1 MKLPDLLST
10 PSPDNLVWKAVDTI
24 LSEKPSALATG
35 FQLFATGLL
44 AFIGLKL
51 AFFVITGITKATRS
65 DGKFSE
71 YYNHI
76 WGPLAV
82 IFGVGI
88 LIPLPTTGMPAGVYA
103 LKHLIAKPSVNL
115 FDAIMVGTAEYLIKD
130 GRPIAPLAIYG
141 KEFAW
146 SVVQSEVCSYTLK
159 QAAERHKNLGIVD
172 SAVPPAPPK
181 SIGGLVENKKENTFR
196 VHWDWGTQCGSIS
209 LSDPQDFGEFG
220 AKRRIA
226 AKKLVDAVRELKVHE
241 GIVRELKKTGIDP
254 ANVDLY
260 TQETLVD
267 TYIKSGVLVND
278 LTAKINKIGDAYE
291 KAVGDAAAKQVQTG
305 QTEQRAKLVEGVR
318 TYGGAIFLG
327 YFRLISVL
335 NEKAN
340 DLASEKP
347 AYSPPKWEAL
357 GSSPTIKG
365 EVKFALAVLESQR
378 TLESKELKLSGDDMA
393 FAGEEESSVLTD
405 VINSITKP
413 FLQYV
418 TSYDG
423 WRVDPV
429 SDMINVGGNMMTSA
443 KVGFGIGM
451 AATGGSN
458 FWSSTA
464 GKIVEYAM
472 TPVWPLLTVMYVGGA
487 MLSIVLPNLPLI
499 YGIFGITAFVLE
511 LIVAAISVMVWAFM
525 HARLDHGD
533 SFVSPVSAPGY
544 KIMFGLFLRL
554 PINALALIAGITANT
569 VVLNIFL
576 FIWSFAFQGSQIG
589 KIIGIASIIA
599 AFAIMLYIP
608 WKIVN
613 MMFSLNSNLNERVAQ
628 WFGHAVQSFGES
640 MQGNTVVAGIHANA
654 GAGASQKPQAGNR
667 APNGK
672 NGGPDNAPSGGS
684 QRRFSSA
691 PIGDKT
697 STK

>member
-1 MKLPDLLST
+1 MAFPDLLAT

-24 LSEKPSALATG
+24 LSEKPSALAIG

-51 AFFVITGITKATRS
+51 AFFVITGITKATRAE
-65 DGKFSE
+65 KQFSE

-76 WGPLAV
+76 WGPLA
-82 IFGVGI
+82 ILFGVGI
-88 LIPLPTTGMPAGVYA
+88 LIPLPSTGMPAGVYA
-103 LKHLIAKPSVNL
+103 LKHLVAKPSVNL
-115 FDAIMVGTAEYLIKD
+115 FDAIMVGTAEYLIQD

-146 SVVQSEVCSYTLK
+146 SVAQSEVCSYVLK
-159 QAAERHKNLGIVD
+159 QAATRNVFFGDVNR
-172 SAVPPAPPK
+172 SVPNPPA
-181 SIGGLVENKKENTFR
+181 SVGALVKNKKDNTFR

-209 LSDPQDFGEFG
+209 LSDPQDFGAFG
-220 AKRRIA
+220 AERRIA
-226 AKKLVDAVRELKVHE
+226 AFKLINEVRALNVQEGLVRYLQPAGISATYAKSDA
-241 GIVRELKKTGIDP
+241 
-254 ANVDLY
+254 
-260 TQETLVD
+260 QEALVGAHIKAGTLVPE
-267 TYIKSGVLVND
+267 
-278 LTAKINKIGDAYE
+278 LTAKINAIGEAYE
-291 KAVGDAAAKQVQTG
+291 RAVGDAAAKQVQTG

-347 AYSPPKWEAL
+347 AYTPPQWAAL
-357 GSSPTIKG
+357 GSTDSMKA
-365 EVKFALAVLESQR
+365 EVTFALALLDSQR

-405 VINSITKP
+405 IVNSITKP

-429 SDMINVGGNMMTSA
+429 SDLINVGGNMMTSA

-451 AATGGSN
+451 VATGGSN

-472 TPVWPLLTVMYVGGA
+472 TPVWPLLTIMYVGGA

-628 WFGHAVQSFGES
+628 WFGHAVQSFGEA
-640 MQGNTVVAGIHANA
+640 MQGNTVVAGIHSNA
-654 GAGASQKPQAGNR
+654 GAGANQKPQAGNK
-667 APNGK
+667 APSGK
-672 NGGPDNAPSGGS
+672 KDSGSDNTPSGGS
-684 QRRFSSA
+684 QRRFPSA
-691 PIGDKT
+691 LPGDKT
-697 STK
+697 STQ

>member
-1 MKLPDLLST
+1 MAFPDLLAT
-10 PSPDNLVWKAVDTI
+10 PSPDNLVWRAVDTI
-24 LSEKPSALATG
+24 LSENPSALAVG
-35 FQLFATGLL
+35 FQLFASGLL

-51 AFFVITGITKATRS
+51 AFFVITGITKATRAE
-65 DGKFSE
+65 KQFSE

-76 WGPLAV
+76 WGPLAI

-88 LIPLPTTGMPAGVYA
+88 LIPLPSTGMPAGVYA

-146 SVVQSEVCSYTLK
+146 SVVQLEVCSHVLK
-159 QAAERHKNLGIVD
+159 QAATRHENLGVVD
-172 SAVPPAPPK
+172 SAVPPKPPASVGK
-181 SIGGLVENKKENTFR
+181 LVENKKDGTFR

-209 LSDPQDFGEFG
+209 LSDPQDFGAFG
-220 AKRRIA
+220 AERRIA
-226 AKKLVDAVRELKVHE
+226 AYKLINEVRALNVHE
-241 GIVRELKKTGIDP
+241 GLVESLREHGENP
-254 ANVDLY
+254 AYVDHY
-260 TQETLVD
+260 AQETFID
-267 TYIKSGVLVND
+267 DHIKSGTLVNG
-278 LTAKINKIGDAYE
+278 LTEKVNAIGAAYE

-318 TYGGAIFLG
+318 TYGGAVFLG

-347 AYSPPKWEAL
+347 EYTPPKWEAI
-357 GSSPTIKG
+357 GTSPTVKG
-365 EVKFALAVLESQR
+365 EVKFALAVLDSQR
-378 TLESKELKLSGDDMA
+378 TLENKELKLSGDDMA
-393 FAGEEESSVLTD
+393 FAGEDESSVLTD
-405 VINSITKP
+405 IVNSITKP

-429 SDMINVGGNMMTSA
+429 SDLINVGGNMMTSA

-544 KIMFGLFLRL
+544 KILFGLFLRL

-628 WFGHAVQSFGES
+628 WFGHAVQSFGEA

-654 GAGASQKPQAGNR
+654 GAGANQKPQAGNR

-672 NGGPDNAPSGGS
+672 NGGPDNAPAGGS
-684 QRRFSSA
+684 RPRFRSA
-691 PIGDKT
+691 PPGNKT